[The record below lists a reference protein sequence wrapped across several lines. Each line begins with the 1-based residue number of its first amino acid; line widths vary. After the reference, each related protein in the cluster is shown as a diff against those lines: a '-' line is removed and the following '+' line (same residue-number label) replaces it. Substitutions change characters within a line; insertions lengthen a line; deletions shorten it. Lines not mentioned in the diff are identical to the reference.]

1 MRPRPTLLTLLIAG
15 ALAVA
20 GLGAGAAHA
29 STQPAADDQLS
40 FALLIG
46 GPSNDGGFYQAMVD
60 GLSAAADTDG
70 AIDVTVRDN
79 LASGGDASLENAV
92 REAAASGD
100 FDLIV
105 AHGFDLVPAVAKFAP
120 EYPDQLF
127 ATSLPVEGEPANVE
141 IYLSAFE
148 EIGYNAG
155 FLAAQGTTAGS
166 VGFIGGPGLP
176 FELQSE
182 AGFRQAMAE
191 YAPDATITVVYTGT
205 FEDPQLAQEA
215 ATQMIGDGVDS
226 IWNQQAAG
234 QSGVYTACAAATG
247 VNCFGNSPYSEAV
260 NPDVVLASTVSDYT
274 ILVPQWAERIRSG
287 SWEVGPD
294 LLNIANGGTTHHRRH
309 RGGRRASAGPAG
321 RHRRVP
327 RPRRRR
333 RDRRRY
339 GRRQRVTGEGALTE
353 RSAAAPG
360 TTLVLEA
367 VAKRFGSV
375 QAVDG
380 VDLTQHAGEVHA
392 LVGENGAGKST
403 LVKIVAGLVQPD
415 AGHDPPRR
423 RGGHARQPQGGGGPR
438 HRRRAPTLQP
448 RSLDDRRR
456 ERRARPAIGGLAHR
470 TPRGAGRPAALG

>member
-1 MRPRPTLLTLLIAG
+1 MRPRPTLLTLLLAG

-191 YAPDATITVVYTGT
+191 YAPDASITVVYTGT

-234 QSGVYTACAAATG
+234 QSGVYTACAAASG

-294 LLNIANGGTTHHRRH
+294 LLNIANGGTTLTDATAA
-309 RGGRRASAGPAG
+309 GSGRLPDLQAAIDAY
-321 RHRRVP
+321 
-327 RPRRRR
+327 
-333 RDRRRY
+333 RDRAA
-339 GRRQRVTGEGALTE
+339 GGEI
-353 RSAAAPG
+353 
-360 TTLVLEA
+360 V
-367 VAKRFGSV
+367 
-375 QAVDG
+375 VDTADVSG
-380 VDLTQHAGEVHA
+380 
-392 LVGENGAGKST
+392 
-403 LVKIVAGLVQPD
+403 
-415 AGHDPPRR
+415 
-423 RGGHARQPQGGGGPR
+423 
-438 HRRRAPTLQP
+438 
-448 RSLDDRRR
+448 
-456 ERRARPAIGGLAHR
+456 
-470 TPRGAGRPAALG
+470 

>member
-15 ALAVA
+15 ALAV
-20 GLGAGAAHA
+20 GRSRRRRGAREHPTGRRRPAELRLAHRR
-29 STQPAADDQLS
+29 
-40 FALLIG
+40 ALQRRRLLPG
-46 GPSNDGGFYQAMVD
+46 DGRRAVRGRRQ
-60 GLSAAADTDG
+60 DG

-182 AGFRQAMAE
+182 AGFRQAVAE
-191 YAPDATITVVYTGT
+191 YAPDASVTVVYTGT

-234 QSGVYTACAAATG
+234 QSGVYTACAAASRG
-247 VNCFGNSPYSEAV
+247 ELLRQQPLQRGGQPGRRARVDRVGLHHPGAAV
-260 NPDVVLASTVSDYT
+260 GRADPLR
-274 ILVPQWAERIRSG
+274 LVGGRA
-287 SWEVGPD
+287 GP
-294 LLNIANGGTTHHRRH
+294 AQHRQRRH
-309 RGGRRASAGPAG
+309 HASPTPPRRAPSVCRTCRPPSTRTATAPPAARSSSIRPSSAGDGRGRAHRALGGRPRDDARPRGGRQALRQRAGGRRRRPDPA
-321 RHRRVP
+321 RRRGA
-327 RPRRRR
+327 RPRRRER
-333 RDRRRY
+333 SGQVDVGQDRRRA
-339 GRRQRVTGEGALTE
+339 GAARCRARSASTARRS
-353 RSAAAPG
+353 RSAAA
-360 TTLVLEA
+360 
-367 VAKRFGSV
+367 
-375 QAVDG
+375 
-380 VDLTQHAGEVHA
+380 
-392 LVGENGAGKST
+392 
-403 LVKIVAGLVQPD
+403 
-415 AGHDPPRR
+415 RR
-423 RGGHARQPQGGGGPR
+423 RRPSASASCTNTSASFPR
-438 HRRRAPTLQP
+438 
-448 RSLDDRRR
+448 
-456 ERRARPAIGGLAHR
+456 
-470 TPRGAGRPAALG
+470 

>member
-29 STQPAADDQLS
+29 STQPADDDQLS

-60 GLSAAADTDG
+60 GLNAAADSDG

-127 ATSLPVEGEPANVE
+127 ATSLPVEGNPANVE

-191 YAPDATITVVYTGT
+191 YAPDASITVVYTGT

-287 SWEVGPD
+287 TWEVGPD
-294 LLNIANGGTTHHRRH
+294 LLNIANGGTTITD
-309 RGGRRASAGPAG
+309 ATAAGAEQLPGLQDAIDAF
-321 RHRRVP
+321 
-327 RPRRRR
+327 
-333 RDRRRY
+333 RDRAA
-339 GRRQRVTGEGALTE
+339 GGEI
-353 RSAAAPG
+353 
-360 TTLVLEA
+360 V
-367 VAKRFGSV
+367 
-375 QAVDG
+375 VDTADVSG
-380 VDLTQHAGEVHA
+380 
-392 LVGENGAGKST
+392 
-403 LVKIVAGLVQPD
+403 
-415 AGHDPPRR
+415 
-423 RGGHARQPQGGGGPR
+423 
-438 HRRRAPTLQP
+438 
-448 RSLDDRRR
+448 
-456 ERRARPAIGGLAHR
+456 
-470 TPRGAGRPAALG
+470 